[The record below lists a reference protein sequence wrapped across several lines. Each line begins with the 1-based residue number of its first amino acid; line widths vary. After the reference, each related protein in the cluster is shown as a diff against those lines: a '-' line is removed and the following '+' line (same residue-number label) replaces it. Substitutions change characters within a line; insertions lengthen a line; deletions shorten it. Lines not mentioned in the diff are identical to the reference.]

1 MMMILNVFLVL
12 LAVSFVPSLV
22 VAQAGDE
29 VFAPKMSAAAAATPP
44 MLRGA
49 SVEAPTEQKQ
59 QQQHQEEEPRDLQDT
74 LLCYEPVGDGK
85 LRHASCSSVGICD
98 SYACCTSMASC
109 YGQGQHWC
117 GGSDSYASGLAIE
130 YANEASCPYRWSCC
144 Y

>member
-1 MMMILNVFLVL
+1 MMMMMPNVFLVL
-12 LAVSFVPSLV
+12 LAVAFVPSLV
-22 VAQAGDE
+22 VAQAGDK
-29 VFAPKMSAAAAATPP
+29 VFAPKMSAAASPP

-49 SVEAPTEQKQ
+49 SAEAPNEKQ
-59 QQQHQEEEPRDLQDT
+59 QQQQQQVDPRDLKDT

-98 SYACCTSMASC
+98 SYACCASTASC
-109 YGQGQHWC
+109 YGQGQRWC

-130 YANEASCPYRWSCC
+130 YANEAGCPYRWSCC